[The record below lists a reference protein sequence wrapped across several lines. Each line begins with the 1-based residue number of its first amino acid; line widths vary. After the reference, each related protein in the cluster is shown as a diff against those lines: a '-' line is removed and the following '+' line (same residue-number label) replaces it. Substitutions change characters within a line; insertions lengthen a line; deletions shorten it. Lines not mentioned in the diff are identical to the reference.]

1 MFVTCF
7 LSLFRLLKSITEIGK
22 SRKVGSGYI
31 VWQEVF
37 DNEVKVSKSVSQ
49 PVMQSVKQ
57 SVSKAVSQSVSLCVV
72 QEFKIL
78 VFLSH
83 L

>member
-49 PVMQSVKQ
+49 SASNAVC
-57 SVSKAVSQSVSLCVV
+57 KAVSQ
-72 QEFKIL
+72 
-78 VFLSH
+78 
-83 L
+83 